1 MTSIPDAPP
10 GLPAAL
16 RTDPDLWA
24 ISLPGETPEERRARY
39 CAAADIAEEY
49 WHTRRRTVDPAHAE
63 ECPGRWAA

>member
-39 CAAADIAEEY
+39 AAAADIAEEY
-49 WHTRRRTVDPAHAE
+49 WRTRRAGGQDHAE

>member
-1 MTSIPDAPP
+1 MTSMPPNAPP

-24 ISLPGETPEERRARY
+24 ITLPGEPPEERRTRY

-49 WHTRRRTVDPAHAE
+49 WRTVDPAHTE
-63 ECPGRWAA
+63 EHSGRWAA